1 MNSNGLSRR
10 DALGAGAAALLGMLV
25 DPYLLATA
33 RAQAATLEQ
42 DPRHPFAD
50 RLCDL
55 SIPATDT
62 PGAAAAGVA
71 AFVLLVLDR
80 GMGDLKAGM
89 LDTVRK
95 ALDEASGASFLAL
108 LPARQAELLAA
119 LDERA
124 YAGEKPAPESA
135 EYGWRRIKAA
145 IVAGY
150 YTSEI
155 GATQELVYE
164 PVPGAFRN
172 FKLTADFRSRSND
185 GFGGTL

>member
-10 DALGAGAAALLGMLV
+10 DALGAGMAALLGVLV
-25 DPYLLATA
+25 DPYWIATA
-33 RAQAATLEQ
+33 RAQAATLER
-42 DPRHPFAD
+42 DPRYAFAD

-55 SIPATDT
+55 AIPVTDT
-62 PGAAAAGVA
+62 PGASAAGVA
-71 AFVLLVLDR
+71 GFVLLVLDR

-89 LDTVRK
+89 LDAVRR
-95 ALDEASGASFLAL
+95 ALDAAGGTEFLQLSA
-108 LPARQAELLAA
+108 ARQAQLLAA
-119 LDERA
+119 LDARA
-124 YAGEKPAPESA
+124 YAGEKPASDSA
-135 EYGWRRIKAA
+135 EYAWRRIKAA